1 MSAKALIVLALAKQ
15 EPGTTLRINSVC
27 NFLTMKSAVELNI
40 LLLKFVLLCLVNIQ
54 ESCREDNAK
63 FNLLGII

>member
-1 MSAKALIVLALAKQ
+1 MSAKALIVLLLAKEQ
-15 EPGTTLRINSVC
+15 PETTLRINSVC

-40 LLLKFVLLCLVNIQ
+40 LLLNFVLLCLVNIQ